1 MHTID
6 LTPYVSNDTYN
17 KAIFQKI
24 KEDEELRA
32 TLPTFYGNKACV
44 SVKVVACVPNC
55 VKVEQSGF
63 SILEMLRS
71 IYKIPQ
77 QAVDAFSM
85 NYEDIINAQ
94 GYFIK
99 FSIEEH
105 EQFAEEV

>member
-6 LTPYVSNDTYN
+6 LTPYVSNDTHN

-24 KEDEELRA
+24 KEDKELRA
-32 TLPTFYGNKACV
+32 TLPTFYGNKSCV
-44 SVKVVACVPNC
+44 SVKILACLPNC
-55 VKVEQSGF
+55 MKVEQSRIQ
-63 SILEMLRS
+63 ILKMLRS
-71 IYKIPQ
+71 IYNIPQ

-85 NYEDIINAQ
+85 NYEDITNTK

>member
-6 LTPYVSNDTYN
+6 LTPYVSNDTHN

-24 KEDEELRA
+24 KEDKKLRA

-44 SVKVVACVPNC
+44 SVKIVACLPNC
-55 VKVEQSGF
+55 VKVKKSKIQ
-63 SILEMLRS
+63 ILEMLRN

-77 QAVDAFSM
+77 EAVDAFSM
-85 NYEDIINAQ
+85 TYEDITNAQ

-99 FSIEEH
+99 FSIKEH
-105 EQFAEEV
+105 KQFAEEV

>member
-17 KAIFQKI
+17 KEIFQKI
-24 KEDEELRA
+24 KEDKKLRA
-32 TLPTFYGNKACV
+32 TLPTFYGNKSCV
-44 SVKVVACVPNC
+44 SVKIVACLPNC
-55 VKVEQSGF
+55 MKAKQSRF
-63 SILEMLRS
+63 QILKMLRS
-71 IYKIPQ
+71 IYNIPQ

-85 NYEDIINAQ
+85 NYEDIANTK